1 MDRMISRRNKQS
13 VGVATLLN
21 VNGTRRNW
29 VEVPS
34 LPGCSSQGT
43 RLDEAMNNAKEAIEF
58 HTQDLNDEGLE
69 VPKKEDLVMGRVDV
83 RAASSWN
90 LVKS

>member
-1 MDRMISRRNKQS
+1 
-13 VGVATLLN
+13 
-21 VNGTRRNW
+21 
-29 VEVPS
+29 
-34 LPGCSSQGT
+34 
-43 RLDEAMNNAKEAIEF
+43 MNNAKEAIEF